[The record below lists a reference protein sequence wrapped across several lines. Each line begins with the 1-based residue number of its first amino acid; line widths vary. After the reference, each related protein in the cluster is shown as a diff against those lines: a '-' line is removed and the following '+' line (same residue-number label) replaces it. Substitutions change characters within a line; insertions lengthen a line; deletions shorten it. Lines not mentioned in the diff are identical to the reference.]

1 MKKLTTIKQVKN
13 EILKR
18 NKWYLEKI
26 DNYDFWNNHIKFV
39 VDEALKLA
47 SVYGADKEIVELGAL
62 LHDIALISNIGT
74 KADHHIQGAKIAE
87 EILTNLKYPQD
98 KREKVVNCVLHH
110 RSSKNAENI
119 EELCVCDGDI
129 LAHFDNIPNAFV
141 VGVKK
146 HNFSKP
152 EQFKAWLAGDYD
164 DLSEQTKIAF
174 KDRFNAIM
182 STLFNDVWENI

>member
-62 LHDIALISNIGT
+62 LHDIALVSNIGT

>member
-1 MKKLTTIKQVKN
+1 MKKLTTINQVKN

-146 HNFSKP
+146 HNFSKS

>member
-146 HNFSKP
+146 HNFSKS

>member
-1 MKKLTTIKQVKN
+1 MKKLTTIKQAKN

-62 LHDIALISNIGT
+62 LHDIALVSNIGT

>member
-1 MKKLTTIKQVKN
+1 MRIIEQVKN
-13 EILKR
+13 ELLRR
-18 NKWYLEKI
+18 NQKYIEKV
-26 DNYDFWNNHIKFV
+26 DSYDFWNNHIRYV
-39 VDEALKLA
+39 VEEALKLA

-62 LHDIALISNIGT
+62 LHDIALVSNIGT

-146 HNFSKP
+146 HNISKP
-152 EQFKAWLAGDYD
+152 EQFKAWLQKDFD
-164 DLSEQTKIAF
+164 DLSDKTKETF
-174 KDRFNAIM
+174 KYKY
-182 STLFNDVWENI
+182 ENIMQVLFGENWRNL

>member
-1 MKKLTTIKQVKN
+1 MTIIEQVKN
-13 EILKR
+13 ELLKR
-18 NKWYLEKI
+18 NQEYIEKV
-26 DNYDFWNNHIKFV
+26 DSYDFWNNHIRYV

-62 LHDIALISNIGT
+62 LHDIALVSNIGT

-87 EILTNLKYPQD
+87 EILTNLNYPQD

-152 EQFKAWLAGDYD
+152 EQFKAWLQKDFD
-164 DLSEQTKIAF
+164 DLSDKTKETF
-174 KDRFNAIM
+174 KDKY
-182 STLFNDVWENI
+182 ENIMQVLFGENWRNL

>member
-74 KADHHIQGAKIAE
+74 KADHHIQGAKIVE

-129 LAHFDNIPNAFV
+129 LAHFDNIPNAFI

>member
-1 MKKLTTIKQVKN
+1 MKKLTTIKQVTN

-62 LHDIALISNIGT
+62 LHDIALVSNIGT

>member
-1 MKKLTTIKQVKN
+1 MAIIEQVRN
-13 EILKR
+13 ELLKR
-18 NKWYLEKI
+18 NKEYIEKV
-26 DNYDFWNNHIKFV
+26 DSYDFWLNHIKFV

-47 SVYGADKEIVELGAL
+47 SVYDADKEIVELGAL
-62 LHDIALISNIGT
+62 LHDIALVSNVGT
-74 KADHHIQGAKIAE
+74 KPDHHINGAQIAE

-98 KREKVVNCVLHH
+98 KKERVMKCVLHH

-152 EQFKAWLAGDYD
+152 EQFKVWLEKDFN
-164 DLSEQTKIAF
+164 DLSDRTKETF
-174 KDRFNAIM
+174 KYKY
-182 STLFNDVWENI
+182 ENIMNVLFGENWRRL